1 MMLSADNS
9 DFKGY
14 AVIDLE
20 TTGLSNSAHI
30 VEIGIVMLSPDGEIE
45 YGINT
50 LIQPLSVMR
59 ASEIHGI
66 TEEMVEYAPTM
77 ELIIPGLLAILDGR
91 VLVAHNAQIE
101 ARFLN
106 KDLESYGVPV
116 TLSNFLDTLKI
127 ARKHINPIKNH
138 KLGTIAEYYGIE
150 IVNPH
155 QAFDDALATALVFQR
170 MLKDYPTDLDA
181 APIFINGY
189 ENQYLDKT
197 LLLPR

>member
-1 MMLSADNS
+1 MISPDDD

-20 TTGLSNSAHI
+20 TTGLGHNARI
-30 VEIGIVMLSPDGEIE
+30 VEIGIVLLSPQGEIMGAIE
-45 YGINT
+45 T

-59 ASEIHGI
+59 ASQIHGI

-77 ELIIPGLLAILDGR
+77 ELIIPGLLATLDGR
-91 VLVAHNAQIE
+91 VLVAHNANME

-106 KDLESYGVPV
+106 KELECYGVPV
-116 TLSNFLDTLKI
+116 TTSNFIDTLKI
-127 ARKHINPIKNH
+127 ARKHLNPIENH
-138 KLGTIAEYYGIE
+138 KLGTIAKYYGIE
-150 IVNPH
+150 IKKPH
-155 QAFDDALATALVFQR
+155 QAFDDALATALVLKR
-170 MLKDYPTDLDA
+170 MIEDYPNEVDA

-189 ENQYLDKT
+189 ENQILDKT